1 VLDPEKTK
9 EELVVVFSTLDETAA
24 AVARSILEDADIPC
38 AVKGGLMTDI
48 TGISR
53 LGTMFTRGN
62 QPVQVYVLESDAQ
75 EALSLLEELRSDA
88 DQSDA

>member
-1 VLDPEKTK
+1 MFDPEKTK

-24 AVARSILEDADIPC
+24 AVVRPILEDADIPC
-38 AVKGGLMTDI
+38 AVKGGLMADF

-62 QPVQVYVLESDAQ
+62 QPVQVFVLESDAQ

-88 DQSDA
+88 DQNDA